1 MSLSRGQSW
10 GGTGDLPYGSEVAGS
25 DAELRAVVTSAR
37 AAGDDPPTVGL
48 TGGDLWRT
56 LGGRSRT
63 RGFSDE
69 STRVVV
75 DIGSVL
81 LDGRIHWFVAH
92 LVARRSWLIGRC
104 WIAAN
109 ASHLGRWNLAP
120 RAHPGDGLLDLLDSN
135 LPIRQRLQA
144 HRRLRAGNHVPH
156 PGIAYTRQPAQQ
168 ISFQD
173 PVPIHL
179 DSESVGSY
187 RNISVRLDPAALHLV
202 L

>member
-1 MSLSRGQSW
+1 M
-10 GGTGDLPYGSEVAGS
+10 AGS

-56 LGGRSRT
+56 LGGGSRT

-109 ASHLGRWNLAP
+109 A
-120 RAHPGDGLLDLLDSN
+120 
-135 LPIRQRLQA
+135 
-144 HRRLRAGNHVPH
+144 
-156 PGIAYTRQPAQQ
+156 
-168 ISFQD
+168 
-173 PVPIHL
+173 
-179 DSESVGSY
+179 
-187 RNISVRLDPAALHLV
+187 
-202 L
+202 